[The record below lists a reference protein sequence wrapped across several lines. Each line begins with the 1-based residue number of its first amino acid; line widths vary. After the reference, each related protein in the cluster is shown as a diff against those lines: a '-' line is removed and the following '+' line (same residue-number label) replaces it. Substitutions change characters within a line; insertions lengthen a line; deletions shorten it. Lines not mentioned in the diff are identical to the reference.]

1 MFDDAYQFW
10 IYSAFF
16 IIVVGFSLL
25 LNAILLKF
33 SRTLGIREQ
42 ESTTIRWSSISKPSL
57 GGIGFYICFLISVC
71 CYAILFEAD
80 SVFKNAET
88 LGLIGVTGLAFL
100 MGLADDAYN
109 TKPVLKFSV
118 QVLCGVILISSDN
131 YIQTF
136 PYEWLN
142 YSFTI
147 IWVVGIMNSINML
160 DNMDG
165 ITSVASAFILITIL
179 VYMYMLNLTTQFE
192 FIVILGSLASIA
204 GFLFYN
210 WHPSKMF
217 MGDTGSQFLGVLLA
231 ALSIK
236 FLWNSK
242 GLENSIV
249 QSRQIVLVLLTFCI
263 PIVDTTIVSINRI
276 RRKQSPF
283 VGGKDHTTHNL
294 SYLGL
299 SDSQVSFVF
308 VGIAAFCTFLT
319 AIIIRFLEEWKHI
332 YTICF
337 SGFVVSLLIIFF
349 YITYINKSKL
359 RGDEK
364 SK

>member
-1 MFDDAYQFW
+1 MFNESYQFW

-16 IIVVGFSLL
+16 IVVVAFSLV

-33 SRTLGIREQ
+33 SRSLGIREK
-42 ESTTIRWSSISKPSL
+42 EGTLIRWSNVSKPSL

-80 SVFKNAET
+80 AVFKNVET

-109 TKPVLKFSV
+109 TKPVLKFIV
-118 QVLCGVILISSDN
+118 QVLCGVILISTGN

-142 YSFTI
+142 YTI
-147 IWVVGIMNSINML
+147 TVLWVVGIMNSINML

-165 ITSVASAFILITIL
+165 ITSVASSFILITIL
-179 VYMYMLNLTTQFE
+179 MYMFLLNLTTQFE
-192 FIVILGSLASIA
+192 FIVILGVLGSIA

-217 MGDTGSQFLGVLLA
+217 MGDTGSQFLGILLA

-242 GLENSIV
+242 GLEDTIV
-249 QSRQIVLVLLTFCI
+249 QSRQIVLVLLTFSI
-263 PIVDTTIVSINRI
+263 PIVDTTIVSVNRL

-308 VGIAAFCTFLT
+308 AGIAAFCTFLS
-319 AIIIRFLEEWKHI
+319 AVIIRFMEDWLHI

-349 YITYINKSKL
+349 YITSINKSKI